1 MSTNNGTVDASRIQR
16 APDKAPASSPGNTSI
31 PRRNVSWHKGLF
43 FILMLAGLVAF
54 VFIRRSAAQ
63 ANLVNVT
70 QQMETPSVLAVHP
83 EAEPSVVHL
92 TLPGTVQAYTHA
104 RIYSRVDG
112 YVKDW
117 TVDIGAHVKKG
128 QLLAE
133 IDTPETDQQYKQTM
147 ATVLLARANVT
158 LAQATATRYDELA
171 GSAAVSKEEVDTA
184 NANLKADQATLAADQ
199 ATSDRL
205 EQIEGFKE
213 IYAPFDGVISQRLV
227 DIGYL
232 INSGAGTQAQE
243 LFDMEQTNILRV
255 YVDIPEAYSHLAMP
269 GEKALIQLASS
280 PNEKVEGTLARTAQ
294 AINPTSQT
302 ILTEVDIPNA
312 DGKLYPGGYAQVYF
326 DFKTSNPTLVVPG
339 NALIFRAQGSQLGLV
354 DPKTNLVHLQDI
366 KVGRDLGNR
375 IEVLDGLKTTDQVIV
390 NPSDSLSEGAK
401 VQTQLQP
408 MAPHTTF

>member
-1 MSTNNGTVDASRIQR
+1 M
-16 APDKAPASSPGNTSI
+16 
-31 PRRNVSWHKGLF
+31 
-43 FILMLAGLVAF
+43 AF

-63 ANLVNVT
+63 SNLVKVT
-70 QQMETPSVLAVHP
+70 QQMAIPTVLAVHP
-83 EAEPSVVHL
+83 EPEPLEVHL

-117 TVDIGAHVKKG
+117 LVDIGAHVKKG

-171 GSAAVSKEEVDTA
+171 GTAAVSKEEVDTA

-269 GEKALIQLASS
+269 GEKAFIQLASS
-280 PNEKVEGTLARTAQ
+280 PNEKVEGTLVRTAQ

-312 DGKLYPGGYAQVYF
+312 DGKLYPGGYAQVYL
-326 DFKTSNPTLVVPG
+326 DLKTDNPTLVVPG
-339 NALIFRAQGSQLGLV
+339 NALIFRAQGPQLGLI
-354 DPKTNLVHLQDI
+354 DPKTNLVHLQNI
-366 KVGRDLGNR
+366 KIGRDLGNR
-375 IEVLDGLKTTDQVIV
+375 IEVLDGLKATDQVIV

-401 VQTQLQP
+401 VLTQLQP
-408 MAPHTTF
+408 IAANTTF